1 MHFVLALLLAY
12 TDPYAPD
19 TEAVAEAAVARLGPN
34 RAINIIPTILN
45 IVGLQ
50 TGVVASVQ
58 SVQQAMRDLGAQET
72 NVEIKVE
79 LPADVL
85 FDFDK
90 SDIRPDAAAALAK
103 LAVIIRANPKGRTR
117 IEGHTDSKG
126 DDAYNQKLSERR
138 AESVKNWL
146 VAKEGI
152 DGARLMTKGW
162 GETKPIAPN
171 DTDANRQ
178 KNRRVEAIVEKG

>member
-1 MHFVLALLLAY
+1 MPFLLALLLAY

-19 TEAVAEAAVARLGPN
+19 TEAAAEAAVARLGAN
-34 RAINIIPTILN
+34 RALNIIPSILN

-50 TGVVASVQ
+50 SGVVANVQ
-58 SVQQAMRDLGAQET
+58 NLQQAMRDLGAQET
-72 NVEIKVE
+72 NLEIKVD

-90 SDIRPDAAAALAK
+90 ADIRPDAAAALAK
-103 LAVIIRANPKGRTR
+103 LATIIRAQPNGHTR

-138 AESVKNWL
+138 AEAVRQYLINAGIAAGNMTA
-146 VAKEGI
+146 VGYGEKE
-152 DGARLMTKGW
+152 
-162 GETKPIAPN
+162 PIATN
-171 DTDANRQ
+171 DTDEGREL
-178 KNRRVEAIVEKG
+178 NRRVELRIKN